1 MKLCVEEDFYIVYLN
16 KFNLIDID
24 FSNLDNIEIYFK
36 KILNKIKEK
45 YHIEIA
51 GFYLIDIYIDEIY
64 GAVIE
69 MKKEFDDFYEYDNK
83 IEMTIFMHNTKFLYQ
98 INDITN
104 FINDKYPI
112 YKYKNKYYLE
122 ITNDRKK
129 EIGKV
134 LEFSEIKY
142 ISEDIIKYGKKIEI

>member
-16 KFNLIDID
+16 KFNLVDID

-36 KILNKIKEK
+36 KILNKIKNK
-45 YHIEIA
+45 YNIEIS
-51 GFYLIDIYIDEIY
+51 GFYLIDIYIDDIY

-69 MKKEFDDFYEYDNK
+69 IKKEFDDFYEYDNK
-83 IEMTIFMHNTKFLYQ
+83 IEMTVFMHNTKFLYQ
-98 INDITN
+98 INDIIN
-104 FINDKYPI
+104 FINKGYPI
-112 YKYKNKYYLE
+112 YKYKSKYYLE
-122 ITNDRKK
+122 IPKEKRK
-129 EIGKV
+129 EIGRI